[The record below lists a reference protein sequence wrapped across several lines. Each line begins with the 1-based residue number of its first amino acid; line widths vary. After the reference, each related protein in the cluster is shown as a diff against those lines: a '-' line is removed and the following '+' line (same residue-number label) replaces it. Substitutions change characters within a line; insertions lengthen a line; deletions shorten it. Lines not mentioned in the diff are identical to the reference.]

1 VAKRKPKKTSA
12 PQQESP
18 PPPPPPLDPKPT
30 TKFKQDVERQKR
42 RGKDTDKLR
51 AIIESLCHR
60 RPLDLRRRDHA
71 LTGEWKGWR
80 DCHVEPDWV
89 LIYRQEGDTLIL
101 GRTGT
106 HSDLGLE

>member
-1 VAKRKPKKTSA
+1 VAKRKSKKTPA
-12 PQQESP
+12 PEQEP

-30 TKFKQDVERQKR
+30 TKFKQDVERQKK
-42 RGKDTDKLR
+42 RGKDTAKFR
-51 AIIESLCHR
+51 AIIESLCHH
-60 RPLDLRRRDHA
+60 RPLDPKHREHA
-71 LTGEWKGWR
+71 LTGDWKGWR

-89 LIYRQEGDTLIL
+89 LIYKRDGGTLIL

>member
-1 VAKRKPKKTSA
+1 VAKRKSKKTPA
-12 PQQESP
+12 PEQEP

-30 TKFKQDVERQKR
+30 TKFKQDVERQKK

-51 AIIESLCHR
+51 AIIESLCHH
-60 RPLDLRRRDHA
+60 RPLDPRHRDHA
-71 LTGEWKGWR
+71 LTGDWKGWR

-89 LIYRQEGDTLIL
+89 LIYKRDGGTLIL

>member
-1 VAKRKPKKTSA
+1 MAKRKSKKT
-12 PQQESP
+12 PTPEPGP

-30 TKFKQDVERQKR
+30 TKFKQDVERQKK
-42 RGKDTDKLR
+42 RGKDMDKLR
-51 AIIESLCHR
+51 AIIEALCHH
-60 RPLDLRRRDHA
+60 RPLDPKHRDHA

-89 LIYRQEGDTLIL
+89 LIYKRDGGTLIL

>member
-1 VAKRKPKKTSA
+1 MAKRKPKKA
-12 PQQESP
+12 PAPEPEP

-30 TKFKQDVERQKR
+30 TTFQQDVERQKK
-42 RGKDTDKLR
+42 RGKDTAKFR
-51 AIIESLCHR
+51 AIIESLCHH
-60 RPLDLRRRDHA
+60 RPLDPKHREHA
-71 LTGEWKGWR
+71 LTGDWKGWR

-89 LIYRQEGDTLIL
+89 LIYKRDGGTLIL

>member
-1 VAKRKPKKTSA
+1 VAKRKSKKTSA
-12 PQQESP
+12 AEQEP

-51 AIIESLCHR
+51 AIIELLCHH
-60 RPLDLRRRDHA
+60 RPLEPTHRDHG
-71 LTGEWKGWR
+71 LTGDWKGWR

-89 LIYRQEGDTLIL
+89 LIYKRDGGTLIL
-101 GRTGT
+101 ARTGT
-106 HSDLGLE
+106 HADLGLE

>member
-1 VAKRKPKKTSA
+1 MARKRSKKTPA
-12 PQQESP
+12 PEQEP

-30 TKFKQDVERQKR
+30 TRFKQDVERQKK

-51 AIIESLCHR
+51 AVIEALCHHQ
-60 RPLDLRRRDHA
+60 PLASKHRDHG
-71 LTGEWKGWR
+71 LSGEWKGWR

-89 LIYRQEGDTLIL
+89 LIYRRVGGTLIL
-101 GRTGT
+101 ARTGT

>member
-1 VAKRKPKKTSA
+1 VARRKSKKT
-12 PQQESP
+12 PGPEPEP
-18 PPPPPPLDPKPT
+18 PPPPPPLDAKPT

-51 AIIESLCHR
+51 AVIESLCHH
-60 RPLDLRRRDHA
+60 RPLDPNHRDHA

-89 LIYRQEGDTLIL
+89 LIYKKDSGTLIL
-101 GRTGT
+101 GRTGA